1 MYHNSLQPWFKPFQG
16 VKLTKREQYQECFT
30 PYYHATY
37 RPSHQTPTSHLRTLQ
52 PDGDDHRPVTATSQK
67 RIGIGFQLPR
77 LTAQAL
83 LTIDTILMLSY
94 SSMWSARSPGN
105 ERIVDSIGIPYLFT
119 YKPINFCT
127 KLHWKLVKSQQDRGS
142 ACHRIFSQKNFFLTL
157 QELQLNVYIQP

>member
-1 MYHNSLQPWFKPFQG
+1 MKPPPLESTNCTLLCSNWLPCTIIHYSRGLNLFQG

-52 PDGDDHRPVTATSQK
+52 PGGDDHRPVTATSQK
-67 RIGIGFQLPR
+67 RIGIGFQPPR

-94 SSMWSARSPGN
+94 SSMWSARSPRN
-105 ERIVDSIGIPYLFT
+105 ERIVDSIGIPYLP
-119 YKPINFCT
+119 YSPI
-127 KLHWKLVKSQQDRGS
+127 SRS
-142 ACHRIFSQKNFFLTL
+142 IFAPNYTG
-157 QELQLNVYIQP
+157 N